1 MKNNYNF
8 DVFFLSFYLK
18 NIFLLIKGKR
28 NRELQ
33 VEVIKK

>member
-1 MKNNYNF
+1 MYS
-8 DVFFLSFYLK
+8 LSFYLK

-33 VEVIKK
+33 VEAIKK